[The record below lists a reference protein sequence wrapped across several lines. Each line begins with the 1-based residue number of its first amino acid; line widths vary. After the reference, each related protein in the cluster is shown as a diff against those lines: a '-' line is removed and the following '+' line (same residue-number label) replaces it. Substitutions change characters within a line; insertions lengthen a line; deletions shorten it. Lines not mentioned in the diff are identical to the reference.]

1 MKYTNAYVWSICLN
15 GPEFH
20 FRVVGRYRFHVP
32 ENNVAKFGA
41 GLTEALIWF
50 TFLVK
55 EQILLQ

>member
-1 MKYTNAYVWSICLN
+1 MN